1 MNLTESSNTVQH
13 ASLEQVSPKHLNDL
27 ERCVQD
33 LLATMRK
40 AKLRDEPLQES
51 LRLLE
56 QKLGEARR
64 ERFDKANQEYQ
75 GY

>member
-13 ASLEQVSPKHLNDL
+13 VSLEQVSPKHLNDL
-27 ERCVQD
+27 ERCIQD

-40 AKLRDEPLQES
+40 AKLRDTTLQES
-51 LRLLE
+51 LSLLE

-64 ERFDKANQEYQ
+64 ARFDESNPEYR